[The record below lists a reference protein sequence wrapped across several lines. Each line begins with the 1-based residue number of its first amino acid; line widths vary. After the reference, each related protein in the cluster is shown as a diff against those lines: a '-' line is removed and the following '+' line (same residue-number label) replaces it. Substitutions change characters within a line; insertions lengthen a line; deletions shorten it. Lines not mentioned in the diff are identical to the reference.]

1 AISLIGRDIYEKL
14 IKGYTEKQ
22 WGRKATELPAFI
34 IKRVPVRLIYDN
46 NYFNDDYQGIPKG
59 GYTKL
64 VENMLKHD
72 KITVELDTDFFAKK
86 NEYLQKFDKVVYTG
100 PIDEFFGYK
109 LGELEYRSLRFE
121 TEEKDVGNYQGNAV
135 INYT

>member
-1 AISLIGRDIYEKL
+1 EKL

-64 VENMLKHD
+64 VENMLKDD
-72 KITVELDTDFFAKK
+72 KITVELGTDFFAKK
-86 NEYLQKFDKVVYTG
+86 DEYLQKFDKVVYTG
-100 PIDEFFGYK
+100 PIDEFFDYK

-121 TEEKDVGNYQGNAV
+121 TEEKDVGNYQGNA
-135 INYT
+135 